1 MRNIYA
7 ITVKE
12 VLEKTVCVEA
22 DSLDEA
28 IDKVETAYYD
38 VQIILEPE
46 DLSEREFVPSCYA
59 EENGIV
65 PEEEIDEY
73 KKYYQWID

>member
-1 MRNIYA
+1 MKNIYA

-12 VLEKTVCVEA
+12 VLEKTVCVKA
-22 DSLDEA
+22 DSLAEA

-46 DLSEREFVPSCYA
+46 DLSEREFVPSEYHGVHGIIENEEDLECYQKI
-59 EENGIV
+59 NF
-65 PEEEIDEY
+65 
-73 KKYYQWID
+73 